1 MDANISSHTLTSGE
15 TVLLDEVERD
25 GVPIAVLTLN
35 RPAEHNP
42 VDEQTIAALEERIGR
57 VLQES
62 RHRALVLTGAGSS
75 FSSGGD
81 LKGYQTL
88 FRDRER
94 FTRFVASFG
103 RVCLALERS
112 SIPTAAMVNGT
123 CMAGGMELAL
133 SCDLITVAEEAK
145 IGDGHLRFSQMP
157 GSGAQRLVRA
167 IGLQR
172 ARHWLMTGDLHSGRV
187 AVEVGLAIGSRPV
200 AELHDY
206 TLGELA
212 RICRASPL
220 ALAGVKKL
228 IVTAQTR
235 PLDEGLAVEET
246 TAVGYA
252 TASSDAI
259 EGITAFAEH
268 RAPRFTGA

>member
-1 MDANISSHTLTSGE
+1 MNPNNSDAAASDDA
-15 TVLLDEVERD
+15 VLVEELEHD
-25 GVPIAVLTLN
+25 GVAIALLTLN
-35 RPAEHNP
+35 RPDEHNP
-42 VDEQTIAALEERIGR
+42 IDERTIAALEAQIAA
-57 VLQES
+57 VLDGG
-62 RHRALVLTGAGSS
+62 RHRALVLTGAGPS

-94 FTRFVASFG
+94 FERFVGAFG
-103 RVCLALERS
+103 RVCLLLERS

-133 SCDLITVAEEAK
+133 SCDLITVDEQAR

-172 ARHWLMTGDLHSGRV
+172 ARHWLLTGDLHPGRV
-187 AVEVGLAIGSRPV
+187 AAEVGLAIGAVPG
-200 AELHDY
+200 AELRDY
-206 TLGELA
+206 TLGEVA

-228 IVTAQTR
+228 IVTAQTT
-235 PLDEGLAVEET
+235 PLDEGLAIEEA

-252 TASSDAI
+252 TGSSDAI
-259 EGITAFAEH
+259 EGITAFAE
-268 RAPRFTGA
+268 RRPPRFTGA